1 MKCKVQ
7 NTRILTSEELLTI
20 LHKSAVLYSEYVDT
34 TLLFIFREKKSDAY
48 DYYEVR
54 FGKNNFM
61 PGDGFDLQTAVKIY
75 VYEVDASVNQGA
87 VTCRN
92 CVFLYPRDELKR
104 LFAEIIDTFFHR
116 LKGIDLLKH
125 FAGNS
130 QETHRMTS
138 NSMIDER
145 ALHEI
150 YLAAFEN
157 AVKKANPATVM
168 ASYNYVNGVP
178 ACISAGMDVEMPDS
192 GGNHFPDIMN
202 AVKTGSLS
210 EEALEAA
217 VKRIEALNMAYRQN
231 IISDKRSKVISE
243 ETRKANHGL
252 ARQVEEESA
261 VLLKNDAFLPLSG
274 EKEIL
279 IVGDLAVTPRIQG
292 GSSSHI
298 HTERVDSLIG
308 RGVRRCCSST
318 LAERRLARPA
328 RKLFWAS

>member
-116 LKGIDLLKH
+116 LKGIDLLNN

-168 ASYNYVNGVP
+168 AGYNYVNGVP

-261 VLLKNDAFLPLSG
+261 V
-274 EKEIL
+274 
-279 IVGDLAVTPRIQG
+279 TPRIQG
-292 GSSSHI
+292 GGSSHI

-318 LAERRLARPA
+318 LAEKRLARPA

>member
-1 MKCKVQ
+1 
-7 NTRILTSEELLTI
+7 
-20 LHKSAVLYSEYVDT
+20 
-34 TLLFIFREKKSDAY
+34 
-48 DYYEVR
+48 
-54 FGKNNFM
+54 
-61 PGDGFDLQTAVKIY
+61 
-75 VYEVDASVNQGA
+75 
-87 VTCRN
+87 
-92 CVFLYPRDELKR
+92 
-104 LFAEIIDTFFHR
+104 
-116 LKGIDLLKH
+116 
-125 FAGNS
+125 
-130 QETHRMTS
+130 MTS

-261 VLLKNDAFLPLSG
+261 V
-274 EKEIL
+274 
-279 IVGDLAVTPRIQG
+279 TPRIQG